1 MERVRMKHLKKI
13 MPFFMIGIVSLLMG
27 NSQQETDGIMLKDYP
42 VQSILKD
49 TLSAAE
55 QKNLQSIIL
64 LPKGTFDQMEAALIG
79 KRLNGL
85 PLSLLSKIEDKGIKI
100 KLFTGKLTDNP
111 TAKQFA
117 GIIPRGYRT
126 TKTWDD
132 VPGIG
137 GGQTVLV
144 KIGSSNKGS
153 GHGSVNLELH
163 ELAHSI
169 DYKVLNYY
177 SKKEQFISAWNKE
190 KARLFPQRPY
200 FLNYPEEYFAETF
213 AMYYLGGSYKESLKL
228 LAPLTY
234 KQIASIK

>member
-1 MERVRMKHLKKI
+1 MKHIKRFV
-13 MPFFMIGIVSLLMG
+13 PFFMIGIVSLLMG
-27 NSQQETDGIMLKDYP
+27 NSQQDIDGILLKDFP
-42 VQSILKD
+42 IQSIIKGEL
-49 TLSAAE
+49 TPTE
-55 QKNLQSIIL
+55 QANLQNIIL
-64 LPKGTFDQMEAALIG
+64 LPRGSFDQIEAAEIV
-79 KRLNGL
+79 KRINRL
-85 PLSLLSKIEDKGIKI
+85 PQSLLQKVQQKSIKV

-126 TKTWDD
+126 EKTWDD

-144 KIGSSNKGS
+144 KIGASSKGS
-153 GHGSVNLELH
+153 GHGSVNLEFH

-177 SKKEQFISAWNKE
+177 SKTKPFIAAWDKE
-190 KARLFPQRPY
+190 KGILFPYSQY

-213 AMYYLGGSYKESLKL
+213 AMYYLGGSAKETLKE

-234 KQIASIK
+234 KQIAGIK

>member
-1 MERVRMKHLKKI
+1 MKQLKKI
-13 MPFFMIGIVSLLMG
+13 MPFFMIGIVSILMG
-27 NSQQETDGIMLKDYP
+27 NSQQDSGGIMLKDFP
-42 VQSILKD
+42 VQSIVKD
-49 TLSAAE
+49 HLSAAE
-55 QKNLQSIIL
+55 QKNLQAIIL
-64 LPKGTFDQMEAALIG
+64 LPKGSFDQMEAAAIV
-79 KRLNGL
+79 KRLNRL
-85 PLSLLSKIEDKGIKI
+85 PLSLLSKIEDKGIRV

-117 GIIPRGYRT
+117 GIIPRGYMT

-144 KIGSSNKGS
+144 KIGSSRKGS

-177 SKKEQFISAWNKE
+177 SKKEQFLSAWNKE
-190 KARLFPQRPY
+190 KASLFPHRLY
-200 FLNYPEEYFAETF
+200 FLNYPEEYFAEAF
-213 AMYYLGGSYKESLKL
+213 AMYYLGGSYKESLKQ

-234 KQIASIK
+234 KLIASIK